1 MKWIKEKTSIDF
13 LSRTPRTI
21 AVTVAIVT
29 VLISL
34 VLLATRGLNFG
45 IDFTG
50 GILMEVGYP
59 EAADVDRIRALMD
72 ESGFEEVQVQ
82 TFGADSDVLLRLPPQ
97 PEGDADSIRN
107 TLSGMLSADHPGAEV
122 RRVEFVG
129 PQVGEDLREQGA
141 TAMIFATV
149 MIFIY
154 VMFRFQW
161 KFAIGAV
168 ASLVHDI
175 VFVMG
180 FFALFGWQFDLTV
193 LASMLAVVGYS
204 LNDTVVVFDRV
215 RENFALLRR
224 ASPEEVINRSLND
237 TLSRTIMTGFT
248 TLMVLTILYVVG
260 GETLRPFSLAL
271 IVGVVIGTYSSIYIA
286 SATSLLLGI
295 TAQDLMPSE
304 KDAKL
309 VDDLP

>member
-21 AVTVAIVT
+21 AITFAIVT
-29 VLISL
+29 MLISF

-59 EAADVDRIRALMD
+59 EAADVDRIRTLMD
-72 ESGFEEVQVQ
+72 EAGFEEVQVQ
-82 TFGADSDVLLRLPPQ
+82 TFGADTDVLLRLPPQ
-97 PEGDADSIRN
+97 PEGDADTIRS
-107 TLSGMLSADHPGAEV
+107 TLTETLAADHPGAEV

-141 TAMIFATV
+141 TAMIFATG

-168 ASLVHDI
+168 ASLIHD
-175 VFVMG
+175 VVLVLG

-193 LASMLAVVGYS
+193 LAAVLAVIGYS

-215 RENFALLRR
+215 RENFSLVRR
-224 ASPEEVINRSLND
+224 ATPEQVINQSLND

-248 TLMVLTILYVVG
+248 TLLVLTILYFVG
-260 GETLRPFSLAL
+260 GETLGPFSLAL
-271 IVGVVIGTYSSIYIA
+271 IIGVLIGTYSSVYIA

-295 TAQDLMPSE
+295 TAQDLVPSE

>member
-13 LSRTPRTI
+13 LSRTPRRTAMGI
-21 AVTVAIVT
+21 AIASMV
-29 VLISL
+29 ISIA
-34 VLLATRGLNFG
+34 LLATRGLEFG

-50 GILMEVGYP
+50 GILMEVAYP
-59 EAADVDRIRALMD
+59 EAADIDRIRELMD
-72 ESGFEEVQVQ
+72 EAGFAEVQVQ
-82 TFGADSDVLLRLPPQ
+82 GFGAETDVLLRLPPQ
-97 PEGDADSIRN
+97 PEADADSVRE
-107 TLSGMLSADHPGAEV
+107 TLSGTLAADQPAVEI

-149 MIFIY
+149 MIFVY

-168 ASLVHDI
+168 ASLIHDI
-175 VFVMG
+175 IVLLG
-180 FFALFGWQFDLTV
+180 FFAAFGWQFDLTV
-193 LASMLAVVGYS
+193 LAALLAVIGYS

-215 RENFALLRR
+215 RENFAALRGV
-224 ASPEEVINRSLND
+224 SSEQVINQSLND

-248 TLMVLTILYVVG
+248 TLLVLTILYFVG
-260 GETLRPFSLAL
+260 GETLGPFSLAL
-271 IVGVVIGTYSSIYIA
+271 IIGVLIGTYSSIYVA
-286 SATSLLLGI
+286 SATSLYLGI
-295 TAQDLMPSE
+295 TAQDLLPPE
-304 KDAKL
+304 KDPRL